1 MYRIFDSQL
10 PGQHKLPREQITTF
24 LVKENITYYMYLR
37 GTKEYDVSES
47 RLFLGVVDRRS
58 RANILILIIHMY
70 IRTDSS
76 NKVKVWCF

>member
-10 PGQHKLPREQITTF
+10 PGQHKLPREQIATL
-24 LVKENITYYMYLR
+24 LVKENITYYLR

-47 RLFLGVVDRRS
+47 RLLGVVDRRS
-58 RANILILIIHMY
+58 RANILILIIHTCMY
-70 IRTDSS
+70 IGTDSS